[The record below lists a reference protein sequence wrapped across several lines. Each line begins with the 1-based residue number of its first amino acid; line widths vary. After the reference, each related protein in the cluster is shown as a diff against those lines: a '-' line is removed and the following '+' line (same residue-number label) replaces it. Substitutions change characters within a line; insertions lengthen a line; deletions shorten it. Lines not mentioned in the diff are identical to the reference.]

1 MQPTGLMI
9 STTLRVVM
17 ICQTCGLDKKILQK
31 LYPFLQHFLVE
42 MRGVVSA
49 STRCNREMSVLAQAN
64 ERQPGSGVQA
74 CIFAHSTKGASP
86 QSSKKKKTDIFVR
99 LFHFWWRC
107 GELNPGPKSLHRHFL
122 HVYLTFG
129 FFALW
134 YVGEP

>member
-64 ERQPGSGVQA
+64 ERQPGSGVQV
-74 CIFAHSTKGASP
+74 CILHTAPKVQPHNPPKE
-86 QSSKKKKTDIFVR
+86 KTD
-99 LFHFWWRC
+99 
-107 GELNPGPKSLHRHFL
+107 
-122 HVYLTFG
+122 
-129 FFALW
+129 
-134 YVGEP
+134 